1 MKNLIIYI
9 DLEVKDNKPFPKN
22 EIIHIVEIIYYTIAR

>member
-9 DLEVKDNKPFPKN
+9 DLEEKNDKAFPKN
-22 EIIHIVEIIYYTIAR
+22 EIIYIIEIIYYTIAR